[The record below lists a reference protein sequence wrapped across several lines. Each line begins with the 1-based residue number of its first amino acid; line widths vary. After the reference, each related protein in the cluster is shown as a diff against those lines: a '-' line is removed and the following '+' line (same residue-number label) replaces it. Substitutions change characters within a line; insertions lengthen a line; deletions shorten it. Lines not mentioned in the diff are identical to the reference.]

1 MSSYL
6 NIHSRVF
13 FRLSNGERDE
23 ALRVIEVTREKFF
36 VFKRDFQEE

>member
-13 FRLSNGERDE
+13 FLSNGERDE
-23 ALRVIEVTREKFF
+23 ALRVIEVTREKVF